1 MSSGRDHFRGVQGLD
16 VCKLFGIVSTK
27 FVAYF
32 GEELATFSR
41 VVDFFPTE
49 I

>member
-1 MSSGRDHFRGVQGLD
+1 MSSRLDHFKGVRGLD
-16 VCKLFGIVSTK
+16 VWKLFGIVSTK
-27 FVAYF
+27 FAAYF
-32 GEELATFSR
+32 GEELATFSH